1 MTSNLN
7 KMVKISLLTG
17 IAFILMFIEFPIIPI
32 FPWLKMDISDVP
44 ALMGAFAFGPLAG
57 VLIEFLKVTMN
68 FLLSGSSTGG
78 VGEVAN
84 FIIGASFVAPAAFI
98 YWKNK
103 SKKSALLGMI
113 FGIIIMEVV
122 AIIANVY
129 FLLPVYG
136 MNMAP
141 AELMQYVT
149 VGLLPFNGIKGI
161 VISVLTYAIYKK
173 VSVSIFKVEPN
184 FGSNSIG
191 SNSKG
196 KIA

>member
-17 IAFILMFIEFPIIPI
+17 IAFILMFIEFPVIPI

-84 FIIGASFVAPAAFI
+84 FIVGASFVAPAAFV

-103 SKKSALLGMI
+103 SKKSAILGMI
-113 FGIIIMEVV
+113 FGIIVMEIV
-122 AIIANVY
+122 AIIANIY

-136 MNMAP
+136 MKMEP
-141 AELMQYVT
+141 VELMKYVT
-149 VGLLPFNGIKGI
+149 IGLLPFNAIKGI
-161 VISVLTYAIYKK
+161 IVSGLTYAIYKK
-173 VSVSIFKVEPN
+173 VSVAIFKVEPN
-184 FGSNSIG
+184 FGSG
-191 SNSKG
+191 SKH

>member
-17 IAFILMFIEFPIIPI
+17 IAFILMFIEFPVIPI

-84 FIIGASFVAPAAFI
+84 FIVGASFVAPAAFI

-103 SKKSALLGMI
+103 SKKSAILGMI
-113 FGIIIMEVV
+113 FGIVVMEVV
-122 AIIANVY
+122 AIIANIY

-136 MNMAP
+136 MNMEP
-141 AELMQYVT
+141 AELMKYVT
-149 VGLLPFNGIKGI
+149 IGLLPFNAIKGI
-161 VISVLTYAIYKK
+161 VVSGLTYAIYKK
-173 VSVSIFKVEPN
+173 VSVAIFKVEPN
-184 FGSNSIG
+184 FGSG
-191 SNSKG
+191 SKH